1 MSDAIR
7 TLANKF
13 GSNPRKFS
21 SAKIPAADSSED
33 PRERFKALISEPKE
47 FRHLAH
53 SSNAN
58 EAAGVLSELWKTGE
72 KLSRCQE
79 DSRPTSLAES
89 SVHAAQGSSPTTP
102 SASRASK
109 PFSTVTVE
117 KTVATKIYFEAYFD
131 RLMSTTT
138 TGRNKRRLQLEAD
151 LEALNV
157 AEDEKRTIRRQWLQ
171 KETEYIRSL
180 RSRVTLNDFD
190 LLKPLGRGAFGMIRL
205 ARDKNTG
212 NLVALKTL
220 DKATMLR
227 RGQEGHVR
235 AERDLLCQASDS
247 CNFIVKLFY
256 SFQDE
261 HNLYLGLEYMPGGDL
276 LSLLIKCD
284 IFPEWM
290 ARFYAAE
297 MLLAI
302 EEAHSL
308 GYVHRDIKADNLLI
322 SESGHLKLGDFGLST
337 DFHWTHDAE
346 YYDAQRR
353 MLETVRGR
361 DGVTGTPLSGTGDAL
376 PADDDDN
383 FTITPELF
391 AAFKS
396 QRRAQAFSIVGTT
409 NYMAPEVL
417 DGSGHDFK
425 CDLWSF
431 ATILFEML
439 FGYPPFHHSSPSVT
453 RQKILR
459 CHYVFPAH
467 AASVSPEARDLMAQ
481 LLVRDPA
488 TRPGLKEVMAHPW
501 FRVPIDGQ
509 TVDWEAMR
517 DGVVPPPWVPQ
528 LKNELDTSC
537 FEDAAAVAGEGVG
550 VPPGPPAAGEARM
563 PGESDEA
570 LDLRKRMAFKGFT
583 FKTFQP

>member
-1 MSDAIR
+1 
-7 TLANKF
+7 
-13 GSNPRKFS
+13 
-21 SAKIPAADSSED
+21 
-33 PRERFKALISEPKE
+33 
-47 FRHLAH
+47 
-53 SSNAN
+53 
-58 EAAGVLSELWKTGE
+58 
-72 KLSRCQE
+72 
-79 DSRPTSLAES
+79 
-89 SVHAAQGSSPTTP
+89 
-102 SASRASK
+102 
-109 PFSTVTVE
+109 
-117 KTVATKIYFEAYFD
+117 
-131 RLMSTTT
+131 MSTTT

-157 AEDEKRTIRRQWLQ
+157 SEDEKRTIRRQWLQ

-308 GYVHRDIKADNLLI
+308 GYR
-322 SESGHLKLGDFGLST
+322 
-337 DFHWTHDAE
+337 THDAE

-353 MLETVRGR
+353 MLETARGR
-361 DGVTGTPLSGTGDAL
+361 DGGTGTPPRGTAGAAGDAL
-376 PADDDDN
+376 NDDDN
-383 FTITPELF
+383 ITITPELLVL
-391 AAFKS
+391 FKS

-417 DGSGHDFK
+417 AGSGHDFK

-467 AASVSPEARDLMAQ
+467 AAAVSPEARDLMAQ

-488 TRPGLKEVMAHPW
+488 TRPGLKEAMAHPW

-537 FEDAAAVAGEGVG
+537 FEDAAAAGDGVG
-550 VPPGPPAAGEARM
+550 VPPGPPTVGEARM